1 MKSFALSVSLIALSF
16 ASCNQANQSNN
27 TNVGSQPSPTNQ
39 TSANHNQSVS
49 CVNLNKAS
57 AEEIKALPGIGD
69 VMAEKIIEYRKRHG
83 GFRRPQE
90 LIIIEGFS
98 EKKYRALADLVC
110 IE

>member
-16 ASCNQANQSNN
+16 TSCHQANPSNN
-27 TNVGSQPSPTNQ
+27 TSTQPSPTNQ
-39 TSANHNQSVS
+39 TSANQNQSAN

-57 AEEIKALPGIGD
+57 AEELEALPGIGD
-69 VMAEKIIEYRKRHG
+69 VMAKKIIAYRKQHA

-110 IE
+110 VE